1 VGNILKYS
9 HFFQRAIFICLLFG
23 VFLPLLAQEG
33 SSQSGESTESVL
45 PTWTFTPSP
54 TTAPTEATAESTE
67 NLSPRAESTEAP
79 ESTEAIVEATEA
91 SIEVTEAVVE
101 LTETLV
107 VPSPSASPTLG
118 ADRMMRGRVSYQIG
132 ENHGGILIQAD
143 DGAGWQSSAVSDA
156 QGIYEIALRSDRAFR
171 LDFSA
176 KLYLRQ
182 SLWIVAGDS
191 APAVQL
197 LGGDLN
203 GDACINSLD
212 LNLLL
217 PQFDKANTADTDI
230 NFDGMTDV
238 IDLVILT
245 TNIDPLCE
253 APTGNSEASLDASL
267 EGSGETSLLPTATG
281 IPANP

>member
-1 VGNILKYS
+1 VGDILKYS
-9 HFFQRAIFICLLFG
+9 HFFQRVIFICLLFG

-33 SSQSGESTESVL
+33 NFQTGESTESVFPSETL
-45 PTWTFTPSP
+45 TPSP
-54 TTAPTEATAESTE
+54 TSSETPFPSPPPTEATAETTELSST
-67 NLSPRAESTEAP
+67 AESSEA
-79 ESTEAIVEATEA
+79 TEAIVEATEA
-91 SIEVTEAVVE
+91 SIEITEASLE

-118 ADRMMRGRVSYQIG
+118 ADRLMRGRVTYQIG
-132 ENHGGILIQAD
+132 ENHAGILIQAD
-143 DGAGWQSSAVSDA
+143 DGAGWQSSAVSDE
-156 QGIYEIALRSDRAFR
+156 QGVYEIALRSDRPFR

-203 GDACINSLD
+203 GDNCINSLD

-217 PQFDKANTADTDI
+217 PQFDKTQMPDSDL

-238 IDLVILT
+238 IDLVLLT
-245 TNIDPLCE
+245 ANMNPDCE
-253 APTGNSEASLDASL
+253 LPIVPVTS
-267 EGSGETSLLPTATG
+267 SGETEPMEISTATG